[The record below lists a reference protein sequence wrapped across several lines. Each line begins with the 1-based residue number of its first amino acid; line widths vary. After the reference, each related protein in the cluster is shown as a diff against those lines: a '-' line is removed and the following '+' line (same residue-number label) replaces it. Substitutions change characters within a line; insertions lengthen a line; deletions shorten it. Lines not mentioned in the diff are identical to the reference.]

1 MRAWPRA
8 APAAMLALAAGLW
21 VTGGAGGV
29 TAGAGAATLASAPA
43 SPSSW
48 PAYHQDRAGTGVAPS
63 VTAVTTRTRALT
75 SPPLD
80 GDIYGEPL
88 VYAQRGYVAPEN
100 DTVYA
105 LSSATGE
112 LAWSRHLGRP
122 VPASSLPCGNIA
134 PTVRIT
140 STPVIDH

>member
-29 TAGAGAATLASAPA
+29 TAGAGAATPASAPA
-43 SPSSW
+43 SSSSW
-48 PAYHQDRAGTGVAPS
+48 PGYHQDRAGTGVAPS
-63 VTAVTTRTRALT
+63 VTAVTTRTRAWT

-88 VYAQRGYVAPEN
+88 VFAQPVRVATET
-100 DTVYA
+100 DTA
-105 LSSATGE
+105 SAPSAPAARR
-112 LAWSRHLGRP
+112 AW
-122 VPASSLPCGNIA
+122 A
-134 PTVRIT
+134 T
-140 STPVIDH
+140 